1 MRRIALASATFLV
14 FAFAAAAPAFTEPTS
29 ADPLAP
35 IGVGSPPPR
44 PPVKPVT
51 ETLYSTSVTDNYRY
65 MEALGPETLAWMRAQ
80 GAYTRAVLDAI
91 KPLPALKARVSA
103 FTGSFGFVQD
113 YSTFGGRTFYE
124 ERTPG
129 SDNFDLMV
137 RDADS
142 RARKIVDVA
151 ALRAAHGGTPYAI
164 NYILPSPDGAKVAVG
179 ISQGGSEAANLYVY
193 DAATGAQIA
202 GPIDRAQFGA
212 TSWSLDSST
221 LYFIRL
227 KALGPN
233 DPGTEKFRDAT
244 LDAWNLT
251 SQPRSLFGATTG
263 HGPKFGP
270 DETPVLEISPG
281 VSVAVLA
288 SQNGVQPEIKAW
300 VTPVAQAESPDAPW
314 TLLMDRD
321 DGVTGADARGDQ
333 IFLLSHKNAPTF
345 QVLQLRAGDP
355 LASAHVLVPAQPG
368 RVIEGVHAAADAL
381 YVVTREGVYSHL
393 LRIPAG
399 TDKIEDVALPA
410 HGHIGDVFTDA
421 RVPGLSLMMSSWVSP
436 PMEYRFDPAAG
447 AFADLHLGVP
457 GDIRAA
463 DFTVSDLQ
471 AKARDGVSVPLSLVQ
486 PKGASGHQVT
496 VVEAYGSYGISE
508 LADFSPRRATFM
520 KEGVTYGVCH
530 VRGGGE
536 LGEAWRL
543 GGKDANKPNTWRD
556 LIACGEDLIAR
567 GITSRDKLFII
578 GGSAGGITMGRAME
592 ERPDLFAGVI
602 DIVPAANTTR
612 AEFTPNGPDNIPE
625 FGTVTNEAGFHN
637 LYEMDTV
644 IHVKPG
650 VRYPPVLISTGLN
663 DPRVSPWEPAKFAA
677 ALAASGAPNP
687 VLLRIDEQAGHGIGA
702 TRTQGDA
709 LDADQIAFVFWRAGR
724 PEWRPGA
731 GQ

>member
-1 MRRIALASATFLV
+1 MQRLALVSAAVLALAAGS
-14 FAFAAAAPAFTEPTS
+14 AAAQQRS

-35 IGVGSPPPR
+35 IGAAPPPAP
-44 PPVKPVT
+44 PPVRPVAQA
-51 ETLYSTSVTDNYRY
+51 LYGVPVTDNYRY
-65 MEALGPETLAWMRAQ
+65 METQGPETMAWMKAQ

-91 KPLPALKARVSA
+91 KPLSGLRGRVAA

-113 YSTFGGRTFYE
+113 YSTYGGRSFYE

-137 RDADS
+137 RDRDG
-142 RARKIVDVA
+142 RVRKLVDIA
-151 ALRAAHGGTPYAI
+151 ALRVAHGGTPYAI

-179 ISQGGSEAANLYVY
+179 ISQGGSEAAELYVY
-193 DAATGAQIA
+193 DAATGTRIA
-202 GPIDRAQFGA
+202 GPVDRAQFGA
-212 TSWSLDSST
+212 TSWSSDSGT
-221 LYFIRL
+221 VYFIRL

-233 DPGTEKFRDAT
+233 DPGTEKYRDPS

-251 SQPRSLFGATTG
+251 SPPTPLYGSITG
-263 HGPKFGP
+263 HGPKFGH

-281 VSVAVLA
+281 VSAALLG

-300 VTPVAQAESPDAPW
+300 VAPAAQAGSPDAPW
-314 TLLMDRD
+314 TLLVDRD
-321 DGVTGADARGDQ
+321 DGVTSADARGDQ

-345 QVLQLRAGDP
+345 QVLQVRAGDP
-355 LASAHVLVPAQPG
+355 LSSARVLVPARTD

-381 YVVTREGVYSHL
+381 YVVARQGVYSHL

-399 TDKIEDVALPA
+399 TDRIDEVALPE
-410 HGHIGDVFTDA
+410 HGHIGEVFTDA
-421 RVPGLSLMMSSWVSP
+421 RVPGLTLGMSSWVSP
-436 PMEYRFDPAAG
+436 PTQYRFDPATG
-447 AFADLHLGVP
+447 AFADLRLGVH
-457 GDIRAA
+457 GDIHAA

-471 AKARDGVSVPLSLVQ
+471 AKARDGVNVPLSLVQ
-486 PKGASGHQVT
+486 PRGASGPQVT

-508 LADFSPRRATFM
+508 LADFSSRRAAFM
-520 KEGVTYGVCH
+520 KEGITYGVCH

-567 GITSRDKLFII
+567 RITTRGKLFII

-602 DIVPAANTTR
+602 DVVPAANTVR
-612 AEFTPNGPDNIPE
+612 SEFTPNGPDNIPE
-625 FGTVTNEAGFHN
+625 FGTVTTEAGFHN
-637 LYEMDTV
+637 LYEMDSV
-644 IHVKPG
+644 VHVKPG
-650 VRYPPVLISTGLN
+650 VAYPPVLISTGLN
-663 DPRVSPWEPAKFAA
+663 DPRVAPWEPAKFAA
-677 ALAASGAPNP
+677 ALEASGDPNP

-702 TRTQGDA
+702 TRSQGDA

-724 PEWRPGA
+724 SGWRPEA
-731 GQ
+731 GK